1 MIHAAGPS
9 TDAVVDLTSSV
20 DQEAPNRPMDLVVNS
35 DELLADLELQARTL
49 GVGPSE
55 WYEVKQRSLLD
66 ILRFMEALRAPESTG
81 ARSSA

>member
-1 MIHAAGPS
+1 
-9 TDAVVDLTSSV
+9 
-20 DQEAPNRPMDLVVNS
+20 MDLVVNS